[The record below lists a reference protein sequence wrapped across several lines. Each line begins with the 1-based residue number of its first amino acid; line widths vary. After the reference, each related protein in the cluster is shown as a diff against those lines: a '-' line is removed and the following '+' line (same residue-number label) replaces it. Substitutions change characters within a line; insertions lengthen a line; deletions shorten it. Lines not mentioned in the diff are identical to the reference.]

1 VAVAPPHRF
10 RVLARLRRQRCLP
23 FLIYCIEIG
32 TRQHRAEGNF
42 FTSGDDLR
50 PIARSLVK
58 MICRGE
64 PNRALDQYV
73 GSELNQLSIEP
84 NPYDEIV
91 DEACTLVRN
100 SN

>member
-1 VAVAPPHRF
+1 MVEKAKLVTGVITVMRGHLTLF
-10 RVLARLRRQRCLP
+10 SSD
-23 FLIYCIEIG
+23 I
-32 TRQHRAEGNF
+32 
-42 FTSGDDLR
+42 SDDDLR

-91 DEACTLVRN
+91 DEACTIVRN